1 MFFSSSNSRKH
12 GLDVASQY
20 EVMQRC
26 RRISSVDKAYVREHH
41 TQTWPYWWYGG
52 SVGDWNGWHMG
63 TLGSRSK
70 NLGFYHRET
79 KVQKQVETALK
90 RALSLDGFL
99 HRTRQKYPK
108 KMPKM
113 MPRRLPQTYWS
124 EALPSI
130 HSADPFDASACW
142 AVSHEAPTKQLLKLL
157 NRT

>member
-99 HRTRQKYPK
+99 HRTHQKYPK
-108 KMPKM
+108 KMPKN
-113 MPRRLPQTYWS
+113 
-124 EALPSI
+124 
-130 HSADPFDASACW
+130 DAATAASN
-142 AVSHEAPTKQLLKLL
+142 LLKRSSSINSFSWSIWRLSVL
-157 NRT
+157 SREPRGTHKTTPEVA